1 MDDRDTAAARE
12 PVVTAEDHGAARVIT
27 LNRPGARNAIDF
39 PMRERLLDE
48 LRRAAGDPDVRAI
61 VLTGAGGTFS
71 AGGDVRSMEGA
82 GPDAVR
88 ARLAPVHEA
97 VRLMATCGTP
107 VIAAVEGAAA
117 GLGVSLAAACDHVVA
132 SEDARFVAAFG
143 RVGLVADGGLLW
155 TLPQRVGMG
164 RAKEMLVFG
173 RTVSASRAYEIGLAD
188 SLAPPGTALDAAL
201 ERAAEAAA
209 LAPLSVAAA
218 KRLLARTDHGLDQ
231 LLEAEREEQT
241 ALFGS
246 TDFAEGRAAF
256 AERRTPR
263 FEGR

>member
-1 MDDRDTAAARE
+1 MDGDSEASRT
-12 PVVTAEDHGAARVIT
+12 VVTVTDHEAIRVLT
-27 LNRPGARNAIDF
+27 LNRPEARNAIDV
-39 PMRERLLDE
+39 PMRERLLEE
-48 LRRAAGDPDVRAI
+48 LQRGTGDPHVRAI

-88 ARLAPVHEA
+88 ARLAPVHKA
-97 VRLMATCGTP
+97 VRLIATCGTP

-117 GLGVSLAAACDHVVA
+117 GLGVSLAAVCDHVVA
-132 SEDARFVAAFG
+132 AEDARFVAAFG
-143 RVGLVADGGLLW
+143 KVGLVADGGLLW

-173 RTVSASRAYEIGLAD
+173 RTVPAPRACEIGLAD
-188 SLAPPGTALDAAL
+188 SLAPPGEALAAAL
-201 ERAAEAAA
+201 GLAADAAA

-218 KRLLARTDHGLDQ
+218 KRLLARNDHSLKR
-231 LLEAEREEQT
+231 LLESEREEQA
-241 ALFGS
+241 ALFG
-246 TDFAEGRAAF
+246 TADFAEGRAAF
-256 AERRTPR
+256 AERRPPR

>member
-1 MDDRDTAAARE
+1 MDDR
-12 PVVTAEDHGAARVIT
+12 VVTVTDRDGARVLT
-27 LNRPGARNAIDF
+27 LNRPDARNAIDI
-39 PMRERLLDE
+39 PMRERLLAE
-48 LRRAAGDPDVRAI
+48 LRRAADDPAVRAI

-82 GPDAVR
+82 DPDAVR
-88 ARLAPVHEA
+88 ARLAPVHQA
-97 VRLMATCGTP
+97 VRLIATCGTP

-117 GLGVSLAAACDHVVA
+117 GLGVSLAAVCDHVVA
-132 SEDARFVAAFG
+132 AEDARFVAAFG

-173 RTVSASRAYEIGLAD
+173 RTVPAPRAYEIGLAD
-188 SLAPPGTALDAAL
+188 SLAPSGTALGAAL
-201 ERAAEAAA
+201 DLAAEAAA

-218 KRLLARTDHGLDQ
+218 KRLLARADHSLKR
-231 LLEAEREEQT
+231 LLESEREEQA
-241 ALFGS
+241 ALFG
-246 TDFAEGRAAF
+246 TADFAEGRAAF
-256 AERRTPR
+256 AERRPPR